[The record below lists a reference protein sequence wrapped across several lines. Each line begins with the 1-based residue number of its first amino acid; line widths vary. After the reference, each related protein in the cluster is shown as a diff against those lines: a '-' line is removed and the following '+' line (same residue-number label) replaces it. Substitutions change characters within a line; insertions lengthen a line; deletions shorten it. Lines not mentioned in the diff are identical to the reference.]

1 MGLNYFEINA
11 DALKSLVSIKKQVPS
26 IEESLKI
33 LVELRVS
40 QINGCAYCVDLHSN
54 EARKASVP
62 QQKLDC
68 LPVWKESN
76 LFSERECAALSW
88 AESVTKISEEHDP
101 ENKLNLLLETFTE
114 KEAVDLTFI
123 VCAMNGL
130 NRLAISFGDKPK
142 RLVSS

>member
-1 MGLNYFEINA
+1 MALNYFEINA
-11 DALKSLVSIKKQVPS
+11 DALKSLFSIKKQVPS
-26 IEESLKI
+26 IEGALKI

-88 AESVTKISEEHDP
+88 AESVTRISEEHES

-123 VCAMNGL
+123 VCAMNAL

>member
-1 MGLNYFEINA
+1 LALNYFEINA
-11 DALKSLVSIKKQVPS
+11 DALKSLFSIKKQVPS
-26 IEESLKI
+26 IEGALKI

-88 AESVTKISEEHDP
+88 AESVTRISEEHES

-123 VCAMNGL
+123 VCAMNAL

>member
-1 MGLNYFEINA
+1 LGLNYFEINA
-11 DALKSLVSIKKQVPS
+11 DALKSLFSIKKQVPS

-88 AESVTKISEEHDP
+88 AESVTRISEEHES

-123 VCAMNGL
+123 VCVMNGL

-142 RLVSS
+142 RND